1 MVPFALLTVTIISV
15 PLLIF
20 DDKSLP
26 RLQQLKAELARAEK
40 SSEQLRREVEAA
52 RRRVKKLRE
61 DPAAI
66 EKIARDELGMVRKDE
81 LIFQFPQ

>member
-1 MVPFALLTVTIISV
+1 MVPFALLTVTIIAV

-26 RLQQLKAELARAEK
+26 RLQQLKAELTRAEK
-40 SSEQLRREVEAA
+40 SSEQLRRDVEAA

-66 EKIARDELGMVRKDE
+66 EKIARDELGMLRKDE

>member
-1 MVPFALLTVTIISV
+1 MVPFALLTVTIIAV

-26 RLQQLKAELARAEK
+26 RLQQLRAELTRAEK
-40 SSEQLRREVEAA
+40 SSEQLRREVQAA

-66 EKIARDELGMVRKDE
+66 EKIARDEQGMVRKDE